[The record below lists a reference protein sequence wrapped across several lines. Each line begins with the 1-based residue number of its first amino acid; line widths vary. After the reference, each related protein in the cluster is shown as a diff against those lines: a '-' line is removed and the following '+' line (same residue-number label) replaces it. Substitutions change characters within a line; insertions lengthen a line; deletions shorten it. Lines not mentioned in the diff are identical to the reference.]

1 MSKQSELNSYISQVR
16 RRLRLGAWVRGAAV
30 FAGTALATT
39 VVLVLLLN
47 RYAFPAHGVMGAR
60 VGLFIALAAAAILG
74 MALPLLRLTQRRAV
88 ERAERAH
95 PELEQR
101 LTTFFEKQ
109 REGGDPFIELLA
121 RDTLSLT
128 QHAEPR
134 TLVEDRRLFALSGAG
149 AACLI
154 VLVWMIAAGPGYLGY
169 GASLLWTGPPK
180 NVLYSIAVTP
190 LSESTPS
197 QTP

>member
-1 MSKQSELNSYISQVR
+1 M
-16 RRLRLGAWVRGAAV
+16 
-30 FAGTALATT
+30 
-39 VVLVLLLN
+39 
-47 RYAFPAHGVMGAR
+47 
-60 VGLFIALAAAAILG
+60 
-74 MALPLLRLTQRRAV
+74 PLLRLTQRRAV

-149 AACLI
+149 SACLI
-154 VLVWMIAAGPGYLGY
+154 VLVWMIAAGLGMAGLLVFVRRYGLPGAAWFAVFSMAFNFALH
-169 GASLLWTGPPK
+169 
-180 NVLYSIAVTP
+180 LYYYRKLHKELNP
-190 LSESTPS
+190 
-197 QTP
+197 